1 METDQATVQAPEQ
14 RVGHAADGS
23 NPAVDGFHTSETSLD
38 AVDELLDE
46 VEGAL
51 TRLDDGT
58 YGVCGSCG
66 APIEDARLADSPLA
80 RSCSA
85 CLPPS

>member
-1 METDQATVQAPEQ
+1 METDEAPVQAPEQ
-14 RVGHAADGS
+14 RTDNGGS
-23 NPAVDGFHTSETSLD
+23 GSVPDGFHTSEVSID
-38 AVDELLDE
+38 AVDDLLDE

-58 YGVCGSCG
+58 YGLCESCG
-66 APIEDARLADSPLA
+66 TPIEDARLADSPTV

-85 CLPPS
+85 CVSPG